1 MLLRELSPINLRLQ
15 KKSFQAEVPLTFYAK
30 GQVIPLD
37 DSSFCQIYKGIVQ
50 LSRLGK
56 NNKEVI
62 VGWLSPNHVFGITN
76 NLMSSQ
82 SHRLLAMTD
91 VYVGMYRSQDISR
104 DPQLAK
110 RLVAELS
117 YHLLKTEQMVTINSV
132 KKIETRL
139 KGLLTL
145 LRDEVGH
152 PVEQGIRLTA
162 RFTHKNLA
170 DAIGTTRVTITRILG
185 EWKNQNII
193 EFDLDRHLI
202 IKF

>member
-15 KKSFQAEVPLTFYAK
+15 KKSFQEEVPLTFYAK
-30 GQVIPLD
+30 GQFIPLD
-37 DSSFCQIYKGIVQ
+37 NSSFCQVYKGIVQ

-56 NNKEVI
+56 KNREVTL
-62 VGWLSPNHVFGITN
+62 GWLSSNHVFG

-82 SHRLLAMTD
+82 SHLLLAMTD
-91 VYVGMYRSQDISR
+91 VYVRVYRSQDISR

-117 YHLLKTEQMVTINSV
+117 YHLLKTEQMVAINSV